1 MVLAVV
7 DDLLFSSK
15 IRAAAKAI
23 DQPTVFV
30 RRRADVAA
38 ALREHRPHTVVI
50 DLDRDALD
58 PIGVIHDLQAD
69 ADRARLR
76 VIGFASHV
84 HADRLRLAREAG
96 CDRVLARSGFVA
108 DLPALLRPPAATP
121 DDDRARV

>member
-1 MVLAVV
+1 MVLAIV

-15 IRAAAKAI
+15 IRAAAKAV
-23 DQPTVFV
+23 DQDAVFI
-30 RRRADVAA
+30 RKRADVAA
-38 ALREHRPHTVVI
+38 AVREHRPHAVII

-69 ADRARLR
+69 ARRPSLR

-108 DLPALLRPPAATP
+108 DLPGLLRPPAAGP
-121 DDDRARV
+121 GDDKAPA